1 MKKLIIYTLSL
12 ILIILFTYTSFKY
25 LERKKY
31 EDLGNELINK
41 IELYGTTNSKLPE
54 SVKDLNLDIEMGEGP
69 YYKKL
74 DNNTYEV
81 YFNIGFDNSSIIY
94 KSNSKNWK
102 FKE

>member
-1 MKKLIIYTLSL
+1 MKKLIIYTFSL
-12 ILIILFTYTSFKY
+12 ILILFLAYTSFKY
-25 LERKKY
+25 FERKKY

-41 IELYGTTNSKLPE
+41 IEKYSTTNGKLPE
-54 SVKDLNLDIEMGEGP
+54 SAKDLNLNIEMDEGP

-74 DNNTYEV
+74 DDNTYEV
-81 YFNIGFDNSSIIY
+81 YFNIGLDNSTIIY